1 MHTLKRWALAV
12 VAVLAFVVPG
22 QSQISSTGKTFYMS
36 FMEMETRSGGYP
48 DSLLIYVTSEFNTK
62 IKLDNPRVAGSLQ
75 TINITKN
82 TVNRVAVDPQFYY
95 PVGSEFNASDLNSK
109 RGMRIIADDPV
120 NVYCMNLE
128 QNRSAATF
136 VMPYESIPT
145 APEFFVPSY
154 VPNVRTGFG
163 GNQKY
168 MQSEFVIIGMDNNVK
183 VEITPAYVTAGGKTA
198 GSAYTVTLAKGQVY
212 QVQSDDGDGD
222 VNSPPSD
229 NNSTGAIK
237 GDMTG
242 TRIRVVQGCGKINV
256 FSGNRSGFV
265 DRAGGTCGALGRDHM
280 YTQVIPT
287 NALGKDY
294 VLMPFKGQTGGYV
307 YKIIAAHDSTDVYI
321 NGSFVMQL
329 KNAGDWL
336 YRNVTGLTATCIKTS
351 KGAYCVQYMKNGQC
365 SGYGGNRGDASIL
378 VMPDATQQLLKTVVG
393 TATTN
398 NMNLHW
404 VNILV
409 RKTATKAVKV
419 NGSFI
424 SSNNFTTVC
433 NDYAFA
439 MVQVGNPSYNTIEC
453 DSGMVCVAYGIGQFE
468 SYAYSAGAL
477 FENVEFDFD
486 IKRNTKCPGETVT
499 IEAKKSYPNV
509 TAYLWNFGDGNV
521 GSGKSVKHKFEKVGS
536 YYVVMKLVVPGNCNV
551 DDTIYRSKIVNVLPG
566 PIFNFPDT
574 TVQCTNTVNLKLS
587 GPASSKFLYKWQD
600 SSTAQTFTAKAAGKV
615 WLKILDTSTN
625 CINID
630 STLVLRADPI
640 IAKISYDTLNQCGK
654 QNYFSMSDSTK
665 FNNDAFG
672 WATWDL
678 FDWNRNLFVKSAE
691 KRFMYS
697 FDTAGSFDIR
707 YIVSSK
713 LGCRDTLDTALLVEK
728 MPIARINIP
737 QDYYCQYAKA
747 DFLDSSIYDLGVL
760 RAVWQFS
767 DGSRDTAAP
776 YLYNY
781 HFQTFDTFDVR
792 LIAESIYN
800 CRDTADSTIIVHPAP
815 IADFTINIDN
825 PCLKQNS
832 FDFDDASSIPY
843 GTYDHAWYLEGA
855 PNASSSLSNY
865 KFKDTG
871 YEKVML
877 IAVSDQGC
885 ADTIE
890 KSVFIA
896 KEPKAKWTITDS
908 NVCFASHFFD
918 LEDNSESAESPNAMN
933 AKNNWYFGD
942 GTTATGSPVKNKTF
956 SASGMY
962 FIKLVA
968 QTNYGCKDSL
978 ERMVN
983 VRDNP
988 DATITPANAVQCLNG
1003 NEFSFKSLNNWSD
1016 GGVNITH
1023 QWDLGDGYQV
1033 DVDSV
1038 KHSYSD
1044 TGTYTIRHGIVT
1056 KFGCW
1061 DSATTKAYVVATPSA
1076 QIATDKDTACF
1087 GTHAFNFSD
1096 MTNFNGSYNR
1106 KWYLGDGTTS
1116 TQVDVIGKNYAAA
1129 GKYTVKLV
1137 ITSLAGCGD
1146 STERQVEL
1154 FPVPKASFTVNDLT
1168 QCLQN
1173 NLFVVNNTSNEN
1185 GATGVQH
1192 GWALNGS
1199 PLSLGK
1205 VLPNQSYTDTGAY
1218 LLTLV
1223 LMSDK
1228 GCYSSDQ
1235 QTLMV
1240 YETPIVSITGSD
1252 GCVGKAIDFLSN
1264 VQLSRG
1270 SITSYAWT
1278 FGDGGTAVIA
1288 NPQHT
1293 YSTAGAYNVEL
1304 KVQSDQ
1310 GCQGVSNTLLVN
1322 AWPKPVANF
1331 DSEYLL
1337 SRGLETDWKFTNL
1350 SSNADNYSWS
1360 FQDGQFVSGA
1370 GPHFMTFSSTGDF
1383 LVRLLASNNYG
1394 CFDSTEKFIFLKPE
1408 LLFHVPN
1415 AFSPNLDGLNEG
1427 FKGSSSFGIE
1437 NYKMRIIDRWG
1448 AIIFETTN
1456 PEEAWDGSG
1465 HNGAPPLEGV
1475 YAYQIY
1481 FRYVDGNLYVYKGTV
1496 TLLD

>member
-1 MHTLKRWALAV
+1 
-12 VAVLAFVVPG
+12 
-22 QSQISSTGKTFYMS
+22 MS

-136 VMPYESIPT
+136 VMPYESIPS
-145 APEFFVPSY
+145 APEFYVPSY
-154 VPNVRTGFG
+154 LPNVNTTLFG
-163 GNQKY
+163 APKY
-168 MQSEFVIIGMDNNVK
+168 AQSEFVIIGMDNNVT
-183 VEITPAYVTAGGKTA
+183 VEITPAYTTAGGKAA
-198 GSAYTVTLAKGQVY
+198 GTAYTVSLTRGQVY
-212 QVQSDDGDGD
+212 QVQSNQADGSNG
-222 VNSPPSD
+222 VPPAH
-229 NNSTGAIK
+229 NKVTGGNTK
-237 GDMTG
+237 GDLTG
-242 TRIRVVQGCGKINV
+242 TRIRVINGCGKVNV
-256 FSGNRSGFV
+256 FAGNRSAFV
-265 DRAGGTCGALGRDHM
+265 DRAGGACGATGRDHL
-280 YTQVIPT
+280 YTQVVPI
-287 NALGKDY
+287 NALGKEY

-307 YKIIAAHDSTDVYI
+307 YKVIAARDSTDVYI
-321 NGSFVMQL
+321 NGTFVMKL
-329 KNAGDWL
+329 VKAGDWL
-336 YRNVTGLTATCIKTS
+336 YRDVTSGTATCVTTS
-351 KGAYCVQYMKNGQC
+351 KGAYCVQYMKNGNC
-365 SGYGGNRGDASIL
+365 SGYGGNRGDAAHFIS
-378 VMPDATQQLLKTVVG
+378 PDVNQQLLNTVVG

-419 NGSFI
+419 NGTYLN
-424 SSNNFTTVC
+424 SSAFTTAC
-433 NDYAFA
+433 GNYAFA
-439 MVQVGNPSYNTIEC
+439 QVQVANPSYNRIEC
-453 DSGMVCVAYGIGQFE
+453 DSGMVVVAYGIGQYE

-477 FENVEFDFD
+477 FENVEYDFD
-486 IKRNTKCPGETVT
+486 IIRNTKCPGEMVT
-499 IEAKKSYPNV
+499 IKTKKSYNGV
-509 TAYLWNFGDGNV
+509 KAYIWNFGDGST
-521 GSGKSVKHKFEKVGS
+521 GTGQTVKHQFEKVGS
-536 YYVVMKLVVPGNCNV
+536 YYIVLKMVVPGNCSV
-551 DDTIYRSKIVNVLPG
+551 DDTIVRSKIVNVLPG

-574 TVQCTNTVNLKLS
+574 TVQCAKSINLKFS
-587 GPASSKFLYKWQD
+587 GPGSSKFLYKWQD
-600 SSTAQTFTAKAAGKV
+600 SSKAQTYTATAPGKV

-625 CINID
+625 CISID
-630 STLVLRADPI
+630 STLVLKADPI

-654 QNYFSMSDSTK
+654 QNYFSLSDSTQFK
-665 FNNDAFG
+665 NDALG
-672 WATWDL
+672 WATWSL
-678 FDWNRNLFVKSAE
+678 FDWNRNSFVKSSE

-697 FDTAGSFDIR
+697 FDTTGSFDLR

-728 MPIARINIP
+728 MPIAKINIP
-737 QDYYCQYAKA
+737 QNYYCQYAKA
-747 DFLDSSIYDLGVL
+747 DFLDSSIYGLGAL
-760 RAVWQFS
+760 RAIWQFS
-767 DGSRDTAAP
+767 DGSRDTALP
-776 YLYNY
+776 YKYSY
-781 HFQTFDTFDVR
+781 YFQTYDTFDVR
-792 LIAESIYN
+792 LIAESIYH
-800 CRDTADSTIIVHPAP
+800 CRDTADSTVIVHPAP
-815 IADFTINIDN
+815 IADFTITVDN
-825 PCLKQNS
+825 PCFKQNS
-832 FDFDDASSIPY
+832 FDFQNSGKMPY
-843 GTYDHAWYLEGA
+843 GTYSYSWFLEGA
-855 PNASSSLSNY
+855 KKSVDADMLNY

-871 YEKVML
+871 YEKIQF
-877 IAVSDQGC
+877 IAVSNYGC
-885 ADTIE
+885 SDTIE
-890 KSVFIA
+890 KLVFIA
-896 KEPKAKWTITDS
+896 KEPKAKWSVTDS
-908 NVCFASHFFD
+908 NICFDSHFFD
-918 LEDNSESAESPNAMN
+918 FADNSESANAPNAMN

-942 GTTATGSPVKNKTF
+942 GSKTTGTPIKNKKF
-956 SASGMY
+956 AASGMY
-962 FIKLVA
+962 FVKLVA
-968 QTNYGCKDSL
+968 QTNYGCKDSM

-988 DATITPANAVQCLNG
+988 DATITPSNAVQCLQG
-1003 NEFSFKSLNNWSD
+1003 NKFTFKSLNDWSD
-1016 GGVNITH
+1016 GGVTITH
-1023 QWDLGDGYQV
+1023 QWDLGDGFQI
-1033 DVDSV
+1033 DADSV
-1038 KHSYSD
+1038 NHSYSD
-1044 TGTYTIRHGIVT
+1044 TGVYTIRHGIVT

-1061 DSATTKAYVVATPSA
+1061 DSSSTKAYVVATPKA

-1096 MTNFNGSYNR
+1096 MTNFNGSYSR

-1116 TQVDVIGKNYAAA
+1116 TQVDVIGKNYASA
-1129 GKYTVKLV
+1129 GKYKVKLV
-1137 ITSLAGCGD
+1137 IKSTAGCSD
-1146 STERQVEL
+1146 STERNVEL
-1154 FPVPKASFTVNDLT
+1154 FPVPQASFTVNDLT
-1168 QCLQN
+1168 QCLQG
-1173 NLFVVNNTSNEN
+1173 NLFVINNTSNEN

-1205 VLPNQSYTDTGAY
+1205 VLPNQSYTDTGAHN
-1218 LLTLV
+1218 LALV
-1223 LMSDK
+1223 LRSDK
-1228 GCYSSDQ
+1228 GCFSFQQ

-1240 YETPIVSITGSD
+1240 YENPKVTITGSD

-1270 SITSYAWT
+1270 TISSYAWT

-1288 NPQHT
+1288 NPTHT
-1293 YSTAGAYNVEL
+1293 YSTAGAYNVQL
-1304 KVQSDQ
+1304 TVQSDQ
-1310 GCQGVSNTLLVN
+1310 GCPGTSNIVSVN
-1322 AWPKPVANF
+1322 AWPKPIANF

-1350 SSNADNYSWS
+1350 SSNADNYAWS
-1360 FQDGQFVSGA
+1360 FQDGQMATGT
-1370 GPHFMTFSSTGDF
+1370 GPHFLTFSATGDF
-1383 LVRLLASNNYG
+1383 LVRLLVSNNYG
-1394 CFDSTEKFIFLKPE
+1394 CFDSTQKYIFLKPE
-1408 LLFHVPN
+1408 LLFYVPN

-1456 PEEAWDGSG
+1456 PDEAWDGSG